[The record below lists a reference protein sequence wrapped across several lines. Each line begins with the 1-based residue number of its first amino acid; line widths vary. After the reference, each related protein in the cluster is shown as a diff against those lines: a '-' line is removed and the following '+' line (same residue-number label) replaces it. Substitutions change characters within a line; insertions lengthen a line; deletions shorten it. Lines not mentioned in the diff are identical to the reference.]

1 MRLAMRS
8 RRAVIGHLRGGP
20 PRGILHAS
28 MRIARAR
35 RFRGRFTLPGDKSIC
50 HRLAILGALADGV
63 TVIENFST
71 AADCASTLSCLSQLG
86 VTVRRS
92 TGTVE
97 IHGHGTEALRPSADP
112 LDAGNSGS
120 TLRML
125 AGPLAG
131 RPFRSVLTGDASLR
145 RRPVERIAAP
155 LRAMGAR
162 VETSD
167 GRPPLTVEGGS
178 LRAISW
184 DLPVASAQA
193 KTAVLLAALQAEGTT
208 TVSEPLPSRDHTERL
223 LPCFGATV
231 EREGLAVSARG
242 PAPLKAWSMRAPGD
256 ASSAAF
262 LVVAALVLPDSEVVI
277 EHVLLNPLRVAF
289 IDVLKGMG
297 ARIGVGLTAREPEP
311 VGWIAAS
318 SSELRGLEVPPDL
331 VPALIDEVP
340 ALAVAAALAQGT
352 TRISGAS
359 ELRVKESDRVSALAE
374 GLARLGATVEEKPD
388 GLIVKGGGALRGAAV
403 DARGDH
409 RIAMALAVAALA
421 AEGETEV
428 AEAEC
433 AAVSFPEFY
442 GLIAQASG
450 G

>member
-1 MRLAMRS
+1 M
-8 RRAVIGHLRGGP
+8 RGGP
-20 PRGILHAS
+20 ASGILHTA
-28 MRIARAR
+28 MRIVPAR
-35 RFRGRFTLPGDKSIC
+35 RFKGRFSLPGDKSIC
-50 HRLAILGALADGV
+50 HRLAILGALAKGR

-71 AADCASTLSCLSQLG
+71 AVDCASTLSCLSQLG
-86 VTVRRS
+86 VEIRRS
-92 TGTVE
+92 NGTVE
-97 IHGHGTEALRPSADP
+97 IHGGGAEALRASAEP

-131 RPFRSVLTGDASLR
+131 RPFRSVLTGDESLR

-167 GRPPLTVEGGS
+167 GRPPLTVEGAS

-223 LPCFGATV
+223 LPFFGARV
-231 EREGLAVSARG
+231 EREGLSISARG
-242 PAPLKAWSMRAPGD
+242 PAPLRAYSMRAPGD

-262 LVVAALVLPDSEVVI
+262 LVVAALVLPDSELVI
-277 EHVLLNPLRVAF
+277 QDVLLNPLRIAF
-289 IDVLKGMG
+289 VDVLKGMG

-311 VGWIAAS
+311 TGWIAAS
-318 SSELRGLEVPPDL
+318 SSELHGLEVPPDL

-340 ALAVAAALAQGT
+340 ALAVAAAFARGT

-359 ELRVKESDRVSALAE
+359 ELRVKESDRVAALAG
-374 GLARLGATVEEKPD
+374 GLARMGSRVDERPD
-388 GLIVKGGGALRGAAV
+388 GLIVHGGTALHGACVEAH
-403 DARGDH
+403 GDH

-421 AEGETEV
+421 AEGETEI
-428 AEAEC
+428 ADAEC
-433 AAVSFPEFY
+433 ASVSFPEFY
-442 GLIAQASG
+442 GLIAQASSG
-450 G
+450 